1 MKKLNSNL
9 MKNIITVMTM
19 LSALM
24 VSWANSALAAESKG
38 KVLVVVSSLS
48 EIPLQDGK
56 TYTTGYFLNELAVPV
71 KALVDAG
78 YQPVF
83 ANPQGNAISWDTHS
97 LDKKYFAG
105 DEKQMN
111 ESVQFVKSLDALKKP
126 ISLKDVIKKG
136 TGDYVGVF
144 LPGGHAPLGDLA
156 ANTELGDILQQFHR
170 ASKPTA
176 LICHGPIAL
185 LSTLRNPTE
194 FAKGMINGDAAARD
208 TASQLW
214 PYAGYRMTV
223 FSTAEEKV
231 SEQYQLNGKVKF
243 YPAEALTEAG
253 AIMETRKMWQSN
265 VVKDRELITGQQPFS
280 DEEFSK
286 VFIAALNAQKKSQ

>member
-1 MKKLNSNL
+1 
-9 MKNIITVMTM
+9 MKNVKSSLGNKFIVVVAT
-19 LSALM
+19 LM
-24 VSWANSALAAESKG
+24 MFLAGNAFAAENKG
-38 KVLVVVSSLS
+38 KVLVVVSSVS
-48 EIPLQDGK
+48 EIQLQDGK
-56 TYTTGYFLNELAVPV
+56 TYETGYFLNELAVPV

-83 ANPQGNAISWDTHS
+83 ANPQGNAVSWDKHS

-111 ESVQFVKSLDALKKP
+111 QTVKFVENLEALKKP
-126 ISLKDVIKKG
+126 LSLKDVVKKG
-136 TGDYVGVF
+136 TSDYVGIF

-156 ANTELGDILQQFHR
+156 ANSELGDILQQFHR

-185 LSTLRNPTE
+185 LSALRNPAD
-194 FAKGMINGDAAARD
+194 FAKGMISGDAAARD
-208 TASQLW
+208 LASQSW

-231 SEQYQLNGKVKF
+231 AEQYQLNGKVKF

-280 DEEFSK
+280 DEAFSK
-286 VFIAALNAQKKSQ
+286 VFIAALSAQKKSP